1 MIKNL
6 WNKVSYIGVDEKSDH
21 PDDKT
26 AIVGNQV
33 IFILTIA
40 LTVLSFIFLVLGIYR
55 AVIIVTSIIGIFLV
69 FSALVTQGKYKLS
82 RIMVA
87 TAQNIAIF
95 CQAVYMGAETGII
108 EFLVIAALMPIVLF
122 SASDRKYLIF
132 CISQNF
138 ILYLTFH
145 LIQPYIVDW
154 GLPVAQQQV
163 IYYFTIPVKFL
174 LILMVLY
181 IVIKKRKV
189 VDDTQLEMINELE
202 RVNSGLKQFAFVTSH
217 DLKTPLRNIST
228 YLQLLKRRNTLDT
241 ESNEMVDSAVRSVK
255 HMNQLLTDIF
265 LYATTDFKHEGT
277 EAVDINTLMLDMRHD
292 FKALLEERGAELII
306 PHNMPNVQVNAI
318 QATHIFSNLI
328 GNALKY
334 NKADKPVI
342 TVSYTKL
349 KMGFVEFTVADNGI
363 GIEPK
368 YQEQIFEIFKR
379 LHTQEEFEGTGI
391 GLAICKKIVESYGGT
406 IRVSSEAGKGAQFSF
421 TLPGS

>member
-1 MIKNL
+1 M
-6 WNKVSYIGVDEKSDH
+6 WNTVSYIGVDRKSDH

-33 IFILTIA
+33 VFILTIS
-40 LTVLSFIFLVLGIYR
+40 LTILSLIFLLLGIYR
-55 AVIIVTSIIGIFLV
+55 AVIIVSSIIGIFLA
-69 FSALVTQGKYKLS
+69 FSALVTQGKYKLG

-95 CQAVYMGAETGII
+95 TQAVYLGAGTGII
-108 EFLVIAALMPIVLF
+108 EFLVIAALMPLVLF
-122 SASDRKYLIF
+122 SIHERKYILF

-138 ILYLTFH
+138 ILYTVFH
-145 LIQPYIVDW
+145 LIQPYINDW
-154 GLPVAQQQV
+154 GLPTEQQQI

-174 LILMVLY
+174 LILMVMY
-181 IVIKKRKV
+181 IVIRKRKV

-228 YLQLLKRRNTLDT
+228 YLQLLKRRNTLDA
-241 ESNEMVDSAVRSVK
+241 ESNDMVDSAVKSVK

-277 EAVDINTLMLDMRHD
+277 EMVDINLLMRDMRDD

-306 PHNMPNVQVNAI
+306 PENMPNVQVNPI

-334 NKADKPVI
+334 NKTDKPII
-342 TVSYTKL
+342 TVSYNRL
-349 KMGFVEFTVADNGI
+349 KNAYVEFSVADNGI

-379 LHTQEEFEGTGI
+379 LHTQQEFEGTGI
-391 GLAICKKIVESYGGT
+391 GLAICKKIVESYDGE
-406 IRVSSEAGKGAQFSF
+406 IRVESEPGKGSKFSF
-421 TLPGS
+421 TLPG

>member
-1 MIKNL
+1 MIKDL
-6 WNKVSYIGVDEKSDH
+6 WNKISYFGVDKQSDH

-33 IFILTIA
+33 IFILTIS
-40 LTVLSFIFLVLGIYR
+40 LTILSLIFLIIGIYR
-55 AVIIVTSIIGIFLV
+55 AVIIVSTIIGIFLM
-69 FSALVTQGKYKLS
+69 FSAFVTSGKYKLG
-82 RIMVA
+82 RILVA

-95 CQAVYMGAETGII
+95 SQAVYLGAETGII

-122 SASDRKYLIF
+122 SMQDRKYLIF

-138 ILYLTFH
+138 VLYALFH
-145 LIQPYIVDW
+145 VIQPYIIDW
-154 GLPVAQQQV
+154 GLPTEQQHI

-174 LILMVLY
+174 LILMVMY
-181 IVIKKRKV
+181 IVITKKKV
-189 VDDTQLEMINELE
+189 TDNTQIEMIAELE

-265 LYATTDFKHEGT
+265 LYATTDFKNEG
-277 EAVDINTLMLDMRHD
+277 VDTVNMNELMTDIQDD
-292 FKALLEERGAELII
+292 FKALLKERNGEL
-306 PHNMPNVQVNAI
+306 HVMSGMPIVKTNRI
-318 QATHIFSNLI
+318 QAVHVFSNLI
-328 GNALKY
+328 SNALKY
-334 NKADKPVI
+334 NKSDKPQIRI
-342 TVSYTKL
+342 TFIKL
-349 KMGFVEFTVADNGI
+349 NNGFIEFEVADNGI
-363 GIEPK
+363 GIDPV

-391 GLAICKKIVESYGGT
+391 GLAICKKIVESYGGY
-406 IRVSSEAGKGAQFSF
+406 IRVSSLAGKGSSFIF
-421 TLPGS
+421 TLPC